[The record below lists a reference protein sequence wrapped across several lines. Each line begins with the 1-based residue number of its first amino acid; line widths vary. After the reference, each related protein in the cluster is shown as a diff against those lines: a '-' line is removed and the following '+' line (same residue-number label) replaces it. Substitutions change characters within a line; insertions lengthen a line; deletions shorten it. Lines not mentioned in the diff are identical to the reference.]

1 MPCVPVP
8 LVPQMPAL
16 PALPAAATGD
26 LIRQM
31 TEMTFSV
38 PFVVNHRLTRMALAG
53 PNPSARDRQ
62 EFMTMGREKVTAFQ
76 QSWLAMMWAG
86 ASISQDLMAAGLG
99 WWLAPWAAAPASRAM
114 EVMHHAPMKVASAGL
129 KPVSRRAGANA
140 RRLSRSTAQP

>member
-1 MPCVPVP
+1 MPT
-8 LVPQMPAL
+8 L
-16 PALPAAATGD
+16 PGLPAAATGD

-31 TEMTFSV
+31 TEMAFSV

-62 EFMTMGREKVTAFQ
+62 EFMTMGLEKVTAFQ

-86 ASISQDLMAAGLG
+86 AGISQEMMAAGLG
-99 WWLAPWAAAPASRAM
+99 WWLAPWAAAPASKAM
-114 EVMHHAPMKVASAGL
+114 EVMHQAPMKVASAGL

-140 RRLSRSTAQP
+140 RRLSRSAPKP